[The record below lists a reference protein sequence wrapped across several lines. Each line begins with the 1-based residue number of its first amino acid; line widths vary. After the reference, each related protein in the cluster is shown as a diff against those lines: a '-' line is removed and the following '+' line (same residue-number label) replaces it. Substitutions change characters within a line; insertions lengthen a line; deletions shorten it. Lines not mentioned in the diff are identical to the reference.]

1 MTPIFEDL
9 AAFAAIVVFSGAT
22 ILWTGHLAL
31 LTG

>member
-1 MTPIFEDL
+1 MKPLFEDV

-22 ILWTGHLAL
+22 ILWTGHWAL

>member
-1 MTPIFEDL
+1 MTPFFEDL
-9 AAFAAIVVFSGAT
+9 AAFVAILMFSGAT